1 MSLAGDVNSELIK
14 ARVENGRHHHVR
26 MKSESGDH
34 GQTLEMVILKE
45 WTQEREP
52 HGRLKNKAQRGHE
65 RK

>member
-1 MSLAGDVNSELIK
+1 MAGII
-14 ARVENGRHHHVR
+14 HVR

-34 GQTLEMVILKE
+34 GQTLQMVILKE